1 MTPAQRSARHR
12 AKLKTERRRKPLLEK
27 QERRR
32 QREAELAAATVNASL
47 ALGTELYGVIYADP
61 PWRLEPW
68 SRETGMDR
76 AADNHYPTM
85 PLEEIKAIKV
95 PAAENCV
102 LFLWAFPAVLRL
114 AIAVIEAWGF
124 EYKSACAWK
133 KPGMGTGH
141 WFRFEHEVLLVA
153 VRGTVPAPAPG
164 TQWDSMLDGAVIE
177 ASATRHSAKPDAFAR
192 MIEDYFP
199 TTPKVEMFARR
210 RRDGWD
216 TWGNEVVLTEGS

>member
-12 AKLKTERRRKPLLEK
+12 AKLQAERRRKPLLEK

-32 QREAELAAATVNASL
+32 QREAELAAATVKASL

-61 PWRLEPW
+61 P
-68 SRETGMDR
+68 
-76 AADNHYPTM
+76 
-85 PLEEIKAIKV
+85 
-95 PAAENCV
+95 
-102 LFLWAFPAVLRL
+102 
-114 AIAVIEAWGF
+114 
-124 EYKSACAWK
+124 
-133 KPGMGTGH
+133 
-141 WFRFEHEVLLVA
+141 
-153 VRGTVPAPAPG
+153 
-164 TQWDSMLDGAVIE
+164 MLDGAVIE